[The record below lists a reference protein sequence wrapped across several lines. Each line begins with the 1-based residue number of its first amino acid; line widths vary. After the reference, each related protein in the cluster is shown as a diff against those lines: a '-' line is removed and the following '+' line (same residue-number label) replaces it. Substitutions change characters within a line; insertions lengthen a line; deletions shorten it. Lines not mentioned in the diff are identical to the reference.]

1 MKVKVYVYM
10 YVVCMYVCIYV
21 CMYLCMYV
29 MYVCKY
35 VGISIKYQAGMFEDR
50 ETHGQNNE
58 QMNSDS
64 DKWH

>member
-1 MKVKVYVYM
+1 
-10 YVVCMYVCIYV
+10 MYVCIYV